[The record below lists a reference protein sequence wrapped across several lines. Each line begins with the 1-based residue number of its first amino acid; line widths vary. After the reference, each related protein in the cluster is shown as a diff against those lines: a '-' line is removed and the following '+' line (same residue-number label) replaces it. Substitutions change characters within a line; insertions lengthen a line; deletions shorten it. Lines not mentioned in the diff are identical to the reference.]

1 MSEVNAP
8 AGLAAL
14 ETRLREDLAWLDL
27 PASPWVKPRVSEGEA
42 VLEVAIIGGGMAGLA
57 LAAELRHQGVAAVIF
72 DQAPA
77 GFEGPWATTA
87 RMQTLRS
94 PKQLTGP
101 ALGLPALTFRA
112 WYQAQFGAEGWAA
125 LDKIP
130 RLQWAEYLRWYRK
143 VLGLEVHNQHRVSL
157 VTPRADG
164 LVALEVQSN
173 GRTQQLRARHVVLA
187 TGRDGL
193 GGPWVPE
200 FARGLAP
207 ELWAHSADGLQAA
220 WFEGKRV
227 VVIGGGASA
236 MDSAATALE
245 AGALQVD
252 LLIRR
257 ADLPRINKGKG
268 AGNPGLTHGHLN
280 LPDDWKWKIRH
291 YINAAQVP
299 PPRGSTLRVSRHPN
313 ARFNLGCGVQDL
325 ALVNDEIRVTTPK
338 GVFTLDFLVF
348 STGFRI
354 DWTVRPEF
362 AALAPHVRAWGD
374 RYTPP
379 AGEEDQELHDS
390 PDLGAAFE
398 LQEKTPGACPGLDRV
413 HCFSYPA
420 ALTHGTVS
428 GDIPAISEGAKRLAQ
443 GIAGLFYREDVATHY
458 ANMEAFA
465 EPEVFGDEWTPA
477 PAPGAARQAET
488 AQ

>member
-1 MSEVNAP
+1 M
-8 AGLAAL
+8 
-14 ETRLREDLAWLDL
+14 
-27 PASPWVKPRVSEGEA
+27 
-42 VLEVAIIGGGMAGLA
+42 
-57 LAAELRHQGVAAVIF
+57 
-72 DQAPA
+72 
-77 GFEGPWATTA
+77 
-87 RMQTLRS
+87 
-94 PKQLTGP
+94 
-101 ALGLPALTFRA
+101 
-112 WYQAQFGAEGWAA
+112 
-125 LDKIP
+125 
-130 RLQWAEYLRWYRK
+130 
-143 VLGLEVHNQHRVSL
+143 
-157 VTPRADG
+157 
-164 LVALEVQSN
+164 
-173 GRTQQLRARHVVLA
+173 
-187 TGRDGL
+187 
-193 GGPWVPE
+193 
-200 FARGLAP
+200 
-207 ELWAHSADGLQAA
+207 
-220 WFEGKRV
+220 
-227 VVIGGGASA
+227 
-236 MDSAATALE
+236 
-245 AGALQVD
+245 
-252 LLIRR
+252 
-257 ADLPRINKGKG
+257 
-268 AGNPGLTHGHLN
+268 
-280 LPDDWKWKIRH
+280 
-291 YINAAQVP
+291 
-299 PPRGSTLRVSRHPN
+299 
-313 ARFNLGCGVQDL
+313 QDL

-338 GVFTLDFLVF
+338 GIFTLDFLVF